1 MSSKQNLWIQKKKKI
16 ILLIAAVMAVVLVV
30 SFISFFKIEEENKEE
45 EFKPYESMYNA
56 SRYFFR
62 VFYPDDWDVS
72 ADPYGFFMDEEG
84 LVLELFPL
92 KKITSSPSATGS
104 VSTNTPSPAVSES
117 TSSATAD
124 PRAGMER
131 NPDLTLKIYYKEYA
145 DIADKIAA
153 SKNSG
158 TENAA
163 VATGTAVT
171 DKHSAPVSLA
181 DLSEYL
187 FDNFKKSHENAEL
200 EKTEYKYAEAKM
212 HKGNSVEYCILPY
225 TYIQNDIKMSGEMYV
240 ASRAMA
246 YYVIF
251 VEGTNS
257 AFTRYNSVVGNIMHN
272 LKFSVFDY

>member
-72 ADPYGFFMDEEG
+72 ADSYGFFMDEEG

-92 KKITSSPSATGS
+92 KKITSSPSATGG
-104 VSTNTPSPAVSES
+104 TATKTPSPTVPGS
-117 TSSATAD
+117 TSSATVD

-131 NPDLTLKIYYKEYA
+131 NPDLTMKIYYKEYA
-145 DIADKIAA
+145 DIADKINTSNKTDTETAA
-153 SKNSG
+153 
-158 TENAA
+158 E
-163 VATGTAVT
+163 ATGTTAT
-171 DKHSAPVSLA
+171 DKHSAPVSLT

-187 FDNFKKSHENAEL
+187 FENFKKDHENAEI
-200 EKTEYKYAEAKM
+200 ENIEYKYAETEKY
-212 HKGNSVEYCILPY
+212 KGNSVEYCILPY
-225 TYIQNDIKMSGEMYV
+225 TYIKNDIKMSGKMYV

-246 YYVIF
+246 YYVII

-257 AFTRYNSVVGNIMHN
+257 AFTRYNSVVDNITYN